1 VLGSDFRRLAAYQL
15 AAEISDELAGTVT
28 ASPSFQLWSIGIQL
42 MRAADSI
49 GANIAEASGRW
60 SRADQ
65 RHLLIVAR
73 GSLYELEHWYSEP
86 RAQPRGL
93 GAGGDEVRLA
103 ELARL
108 INGLIKRQSRS

>member
-73 GSLYELEHWYSEP
+73 GSLYELEHWLT

-93 GAGGDEVRLA
+93 GAGGHEVRLA